1 MTGNA
6 GSWQDW
12 PRWQLCIHGWTLWHL
27 AAILI
32 GSQTLQFISVW
43 PSKTNCSG
51 HILARLIFAT
61 ILGGNYYWF
70 PFYRLRQTL
79 KAKTNTTL
87 LINYTPVK
95 KKKIFFKKKVNDSLR
110 FILPLTNGKQ
120 TFHLVSKWKKT
131 KTFPSWSQV
140 SIHLTQENPHG
151 CSVSFE
157 RASPLLGV
165 WHI

>member
-1 MTGNA
+1 MA
-6 GSWQDW
+6 GLTQMAA
-12 PRWQLCIHGWTLWHL
+12 LFHGWTLWHL

-32 GSQTLQFISVW
+32 GSQTLQFPSVW

-51 HILARLIFAT
+51 HILARLIFPT
-61 ILGGNYYWF
+61 ILGRNYYRF

-87 LINYTPVK
+87 SINYIPVK
-95 KKKIFFKKKVNDSLR
+95 KNFFSLKVNDLLR
-110 FILPLTNGKQ
+110 FILPLINGKQ
-120 TFHLVSKWKKT
+120 TLEEDQNSCIME
-131 KTFPSWSQV
+131 SAICS
-140 SIHLTQENPHG
+140 TQENPQG

-157 RASPLLGV
+157 RALPLLGV